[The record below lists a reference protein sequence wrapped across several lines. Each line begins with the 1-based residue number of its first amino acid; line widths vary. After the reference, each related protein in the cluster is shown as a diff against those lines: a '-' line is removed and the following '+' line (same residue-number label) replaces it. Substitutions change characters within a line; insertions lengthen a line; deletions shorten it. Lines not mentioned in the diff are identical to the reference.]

1 MKTIVFDES
10 CVGWTKYTDLNN
22 AYLGRQKDYLN
33 EKLRAKGYLYLSEIY
48 ETLGIT
54 WTPTEKNICYLSESG
69 PIDITY
75 LPYGG
80 SNYLVMIR

>member
-1 MKTIVFDES
+1 MRTIVFNET
-10 CVGWTKYTDLNN
+10 CMGWTKYTDLNN
-22 AYLGRQKDYLN
+22 AYLGLQKDYLN
-33 EKLRAKGYLYLSEIY
+33 EKLIAKGYLYLSEIY
-48 ETLGIT
+48 ETLGAM
-54 WTPTEKNICYLSESG
+54 WNPKDDNICYTADSG